1 MSYIEIIS
9 RTVIIFIILFIWT
22 RILGK
27 KLISQMTVFDY
38 VAGISL
44 GALVGSSI
52 MTPDLGVLKT
62 MLSISLFAFLAFIL
76 GHAVMKHLI
85 IRKVVNGEPTIVI
98 RKGKILEDQLRK
110 IQLNV
115 NDLLMLLRKKDTFYI
130 DEVDA
135 AIVETDGTLSV
146 LKYPSAMNVTKKDLN
161 VNFEKRGLAYN
172 LVIDG
177 KIIKES
183 LNILHKN
190 ENWLQ
195 TLLEANGYTNI
206 KNIILCQIDD
216 QNRLY
221 VDQKSGQNSR

>member
-1 MSYIEIIS
+1 MGYIDILS
-9 RTVIIFIILFIWT
+9 RTIIIFITLFIWT

-62 MLSISLFAFLAFIL
+62 MLSISLFAFLSFIL

-110 IQLNV
+110 IKLNV
-115 NDLLMLLRKKDTFYI
+115 NDLLMMLRKKDTFYI

-146 LKYPSAMNVTKKDLN
+146 LKHPSAMSATKKDLN
-161 VNFEKRGLAYN
+161 INVKGRGLAYN

-177 KIIKES
+177 KIIKDS
-183 LNILHKN
+183 LDALHKS
-190 ENWLQ
+190 EDWLK
-195 TLLEANGYTNI
+195 TLLKANGYTSI
-206 KNIILCQIDD
+206 ENIILCQIDD
-216 QNRLY
+216 QNHLY
-221 VDQKSGQNSR
+221 VDQKDVTYS